1 MTNISWVIDGP
12 GLEAAFGIT
21 SVKVINDFAAVGY
34 GVLDLGPDEIITL
47 NGRAA
52 TAYQGLAFN

>member
-1 MTNISWVIDGP
+1 VEECKPLIDGP
-12 GLEAAFGIT
+12 GLERAFGIT

-47 NGRAA
+47 NGRIRMA
-52 TAYQGLAFN
+52 TTLNLEP